1 MADDTIYPTLSALV
15 PVEKL
20 LAEAGKAIQQP
31 ARTMRDV
38 EVPEVLGA
46 IGGIG
51 AGAAAG
57 WGILAAGA
65 APGAAGAAALSS
77 GLATAGAVVGGGMAI
92 GVAVVAAPA
101 VVLGVAGFGLLARRN
116 KKRLTERKQLLLQEA
131 IRKNNQLLEALR
143 SNAASNAER
152 FDYLTRLVAQL
163 RAVVDNLRGD
173 LQQT

>member
-1 MADDTIYPTLSALV
+1 
-15 PVEKL
+15 
-20 LAEAGKAIQQP
+20 
-31 ARTMRDV
+31 
-38 EVPEVLGA
+38 
-46 IGGIG
+46 
-51 AGAAAG
+51 
-57 WGILAAGA
+57 
-65 APGAAGAAALSS
+65 
-77 GLATAGAVVGGGMAI
+77 MAI